1 MLCFDE
7 CEQFVSLSC
16 SPMTAERNHTFHNI
30 KAFAGITTSLGGI
43 MNDQNIPPYPV
54 QPPQANGQG
63 TPAYGQPPHQQS
75 YAGQHGYGQ
84 PPTYQQPYL
93 GQPAYPL
100 QANQQ
105 PPALPKSS
113 GYRLASG
120 IVGICLGVWLF
131 FSFLIGVSLGQGAV
145 LILTLIGCFGSI
157 ASGIV
162 LLVKQRDRGRGAP
175 ITMISVAGASLI
187 ISFTGFAQFLFT
199 FMFALPIFIVMGIGL
214 AREARAPL
222 N

>member
-1 MLCFDE
+1 
-7 CEQFVSLSC
+7 
-16 SPMTAERNHTFHNI
+16 
-30 KAFAGITTSLGGI
+30 
-43 MNDQNIPPYPV
+43 MNDQNVPPIPPPYPV
-54 QPPQANGQG
+54 QPPSANGQG
-63 TPAYGQPPHQQS
+63 TPAYGQPPHQQDYPGQLQYPQGYTAQQTYGQS
-75 YAGQHGYGQ
+75 YSGQHGYGQ
-84 PPTYQQPYL
+84 APTYQQPSPR
-93 GQPAYPL
+93 QPALGHNPYPL
-100 QANQQ
+100 HAYQQ
-105 PPALPKSS
+105 SGPALPKSS

-131 FSFLIGVSLGQGAV
+131 FSFLIGVSLGQSAI

-175 ITMISVAGASLI
+175 ITMISVAAVALLLSFAS
-187 ISFTGFAQFLFT
+187 FGQFVFT

-214 AREARAPL
+214 AREGRTQL